1 LGAHEKYGRCPPNKT
16 SCDEFS
22 NWTNHN
28 QLIHLD
34 TIGSQLTW
42 TNARSGSTYAA
53 LRLDR
58 VTCNSLWMDSWKTV
72 SCCTLP
78 KNQSDN
84 HPLLFTSDS
93 EVQTSPSS
101 FKFQRMWL
109 LHDDCKRVIADHWKI
124 AVVGCPMFILK
135 TKLKSLKPILKAW
148 NKEIFG
154 DVHTKVASA
163 VAEVDSIQQII
174 NDSGYT
180 DALGD
185 KEKLAKICLDEALR
199 VQEHFWRDKSR
210 SKWFIEGDRNT
221 SYFHKLTKFFYASQ
235 RLVRL
240 KVGDNYITDNNHME
254 QHVLTFYQDLFG
266 SDNHCVPTDI
276 VERTIS
282 NIITAAYNDLMTRVP
297 SIDEVKQA
305 VFNLGHQQPFR
316 PIHVQAP
323 E

>member
-1 LGAHEKYGRCPPNKT
+1 
-16 SCDEFS
+16 
-22 NWTNHN
+22 
-28 QLIHLD
+28 
-34 TIGSQLTW
+34 
-42 TNARSGSTYAA
+42 
-53 LRLDR
+53 
-58 VTCNSLWMDSWKTV
+58 
-72 SCCTLP
+72 
-78 KNQSDN
+78 
-84 HPLLFTSDS
+84 
-93 EVQTSPSS
+93 
-101 FKFQRMWL
+101 MWL

-124 AVVGCPMFILK
+124 AVVGCAMFILK

-254 QHVLTFYQDLFG
+254 QHVLTFYKDLFG

-305 VFNLGHQQPFR
+305 VFNMDGSSSPGPDDFGRCFFQKIWDIVGTDVVASVTQFFRQGWILPNMNSSHVVLIPKFPGAETIENFR
-316 PIHVQAP
+316 PIAMANF
-323 E
+323 